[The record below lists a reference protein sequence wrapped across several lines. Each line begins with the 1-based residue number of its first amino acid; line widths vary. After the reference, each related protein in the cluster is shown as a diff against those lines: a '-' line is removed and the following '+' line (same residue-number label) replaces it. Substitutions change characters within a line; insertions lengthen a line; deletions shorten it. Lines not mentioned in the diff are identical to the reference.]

1 MAEYTLKYINH
12 RAECDAEAF
21 VNDCEEHYHRQLHL
35 VADQIAANCKRKP
48 VVLLNGPSSS
58 GKTTTNDRLGRILEL
73 AGIHAHMISMDDY
86 YRTSGTYDIPFDE
99 ENGVNDL
106 ESPECMDLDL
116 LRDHLTRLVA
126 GEEIMVPRFDFE
138 TRTSHR
144 NERAVQLHKD
154 EIVMIEGIHAFNPVI
169 MGELEKHATSV
180 YLSVASVLL
189 TGHNVRVEPHML
201 RFLRRAMRD
210 SLFRSSPVEYTLKQ
224 WNSVRRGER
233 LYISP
238 YRGQADLMVDTY
250 LPYETNILMQYLS
263 EKLQSEEKMLEQ
275 ADLAPL
281 SAILDRVSPID
292 YKPYMPED
300 SVLHEF
306 IG

>member
-48 VVLLNGPSSS
+48 IVLLNGPSSS

-73 AGIHAHMISMDDY
+73 AGIHTHMISMDDY
-86 YRTSGTYDIPFDE
+86 YRTSGTYDIPFDK
-99 ENGVNDL
+99 ENGVSDL

-169 MGELEKHATSV
+169 MGDLEKHATSV

-189 TGHNVRVEPHML
+189 TDRNVRIEPHML

-210 SLFRSSPVEYTLKQ
+210 SLFRNSPVEYTLKQ

-238 YRGQADLMVDTY
+238 YRGQADLTVDTY
-250 LPYETNILMQYLS
+250 LPYETNILMQYLG
-263 EKLQSEEKMLEQ
+263 EKLQGEECMLEQ

>member
-48 VVLLNGPSSS
+48 IVLLNGPSSS

-86 YRTSGTYDIPFDE
+86 YRTSGTYDIPFDK
-99 ENGVNDL
+99 ENGVSDL

-169 MGELEKHATSV
+169 MGDLEKHATSV

-189 TGHNVRVEPHML
+189 TDRNVRIEPHML

-210 SLFRSSPVEYTLKQ
+210 SLFRNSPVEYTLKQ

-238 YRGQADLMVDTY
+238 YRGQADLTVDTY
-250 LPYETNILMQYLS
+250 LPYETNILMQYLG
-263 EKLQSEEKMLEQ
+263 EKLQGEEKMLEQ

-281 SAILDRVSPID
+281 SAILDKVSPID

>member
-86 YRTSGTYDIPFDE
+86 YRTSGTYDIPFDK

-169 MGELEKHATSV
+169 MGDLEKHATSV

-189 TGHNVRVEPHML
+189 TDRNVRIEPHML

-238 YRGQADLMVDTY
+238 YRGQADLTVDTY

-263 EKLQSEEKMLEQ
+263 EKLQSEEKLLEQ

-281 SAILDRVSPID
+281 SAILDKVSPID

>member
-48 VVLLNGPSSS
+48 IVLINGPSSS

-73 AGIHAHMISMDDY
+73 AGIHTHMISMDDY

-169 MGELEKHATSV
+169 MGDLEKHATSV

-189 TGHNVRVEPHML
+189 TDHNIRVEPHML

-238 YRGQADLMVDTY
+238 YRGQADLTVDTY

-263 EKLQSEEKMLEQ
+263 EKLQGEECMLEQ

-281 SAILDRVSPID
+281 SAILDKVSPID

>member
-86 YRTSGTYDIPFDE
+86 YRTSGTYDIPFDK

-144 NERAVQLHKD
+144 NDRAVQLHKD

-169 MGELEKHATSV
+169 MGDLEKHATSV

-189 TGHNVRVEPHML
+189 TDHNIRVEPHML

-210 SLFRSSPVEYTLKQ
+210 SLFRSSPVEHTLKQ

-238 YRGQADLMVDTY
+238 YRGQADLTVDTY
-250 LPYETNILMQYLS
+250 LPYETNILMQYLG
-263 EKLQSEEKMLEQ
+263 EKLQDEEKMLEQ

-281 SAILDRVSPID
+281 SAILDKVSPID

>member
-169 MGELEKHATSV
+169 MGDLEKHATSV

-189 TGHNVRVEPHML
+189 TDRNVRVEPHML

-238 YRGQADLMVDTY
+238 YRGQADLTVDTY

-263 EKLQSEEKMLEQ
+263 ERLQDEEKMLEQ

-281 SAILDRVSPID
+281 SAIMDKVSPID

>member
-12 RAECDAEAF
+12 RAEHDAEAF
-21 VNDCEEHYHRQLHL
+21 VHDCEEGYHRQLHL

-106 ESPECMDLDL
+106 ESPECKDLDL
-116 LRDHLTRLVA
+116 LRDHMTRLVA

-169 MGELEKHATSV
+169 MGDLEKHATSV

-189 TGHNVRVEPHML
+189 TDHNIRVEPHML

-210 SLFRSSPVEYTLKQ
+210 SLFRSSPVEHTLKQ

-238 YRGQADLMVDTY
+238 YRGQADLTVDTY

-263 EKLQSEEKMLEQ
+263 EKLQDEEKMLEQ
-275 ADLAPL
+275 TDLAPL

>member
-21 VNDCEEHYHRQLHL
+21 VNDCEEQYHRQLHL

-169 MGELEKHATSV
+169 MGDLEKHATSV

-189 TGHNVRVEPHML
+189 TDHNIRVEPHML

-210 SLFRSSPVEYTLKQ
+210 SLFRSSPVEHTLKQ

-238 YRGQADLMVDTY
+238 YRGQADLTVDTY

-263 EKLQSEEKMLEQ
+263 ERLQDEEKMLEQ

-281 SAILDRVSPID
+281 SAILDKVSPID

>member
-73 AGIHAHMISMDDY
+73 AGIHTHMISMDDY

-154 EIVMIEGIHAFNPVI
+154 EIVMIEGIHAFN
-169 MGELEKHATSV
+169 
-180 YLSVASVLL
+180 LSFGS
-189 TGHNVRVEPHML
+189 E
-201 RFLRRAMRD
+201 RA
-210 SLFRSSPVEYTLKQ
+210 
-224 WNSVRRGER
+224 
-233 LYISP
+233 
-238 YRGQADLMVDTY
+238 ADR
-250 LPYETNILMQYLS
+250 P
-263 EKLQSEEKMLEQ
+263 
-275 ADLAPL
+275 
-281 SAILDRVSPID
+281 
-292 YKPYMPED
+292 
-300 SVLHEF
+300 
-306 IG
+306 

>member
-21 VNDCEEHYHRQLHL
+21 VNDCEDHYHRQLHL

-73 AGIHAHMISMDDY
+73 AGIHTHMISMDDY

-169 MGELEKHATSV
+169 MGDLEKHATSV

-189 TGHNVRVEPHML
+189 TDRNVRVEPHML

-238 YRGQADLMVDTY
+238 YRGQADLTVDTY

-263 EKLQSEEKMLEQ
+263 EKLQSEEKLLEQ

-281 SAILDRVSPID
+281 SAILDKVSPID

>member
-144 NERAVQLHKD
+144 NDRSVQLHKD

-169 MGELEKHATSV
+169 MGDLEKHATSV

-189 TGHNVRVEPHML
+189 TDRNVHVEPHML

-238 YRGQADLMVDTY
+238 YRGQADLTVDTY

-263 EKLQSEEKMLEQ
+263 EKLQSEEKLLEQ

-281 SAILDRVSPID
+281 SAILDKVSPID

>member
-73 AGIHAHMISMDDY
+73 AGIHTHMISMDDY

-169 MGELEKHATSV
+169 MGDLEKHATSV

-189 TGHNVRVEPHML
+189 TDRNVRIEPHML

-210 SLFRSSPVEYTLKQ
+210 SLFRNSPVEYTLKQ

-238 YRGQADLMVDTY
+238 YRGQADLTVDTY
-250 LPYETNILMQYLS
+250 LPYETNILMQYLG
-263 EKLQSEEKMLEQ
+263 ENLQGEECMLEQ

-281 SAILDRVSPID
+281 SAILDKVSPID

>member
-1 MAEYTLKYINH
+1 MKNTAPKRILQLAQINEH
-12 RAECDAEAF
+12 ARTAPEA
-21 VNDCEEHYHRQLHL
+21 L
-35 VADQIAANCKRKP
+35 VAEENRRYREDLEALAVFLADSDNGRR
-48 VVLLNGPSSS
+48 LTMLSGPSSS

-154 EIVMIEGIHAFNPVI
+154 EIVMIEGIHAVNPVI
-169 MGELEKHATSV
+169 MGDLE
-180 YLSVASVLL
+180 
-189 TGHNVRVEPHML
+189 
-201 RFLRRAMRD
+201 
-210 SLFRSSPVEYTLKQ
+210 
-224 WNSVRRGER
+224 
-233 LYISP
+233 
-238 YRGQADLMVDTY
+238 
-250 LPYETNILMQYLS
+250 
-263 EKLQSEEKMLEQ
+263 
-275 ADLAPL
+275 
-281 SAILDRVSPID
+281 
-292 YKPYMPED
+292 
-300 SVLHEF
+300 
-306 IG
+306 

>member
-169 MGELEKHATSV
+169 MGDLEKHATSV

-189 TGHNVRVEPHML
+189 TDHNIRVEPHML

-238 YRGQADLMVDTY
+238 YRGQADLTVDTY

-263 EKLQSEEKMLEQ
+263 EKLQGEECMLEQ

-281 SAILDRVSPID
+281 SAILDKVSPID

>member
-12 RAECDAEAF
+12 RAEHDAEAF
-21 VNDCEEHYHRQLHL
+21 VHDCEEGYHRQLHL

-48 VVLLNGPSSS
+48 IVLINGPSSS
-58 GKTTTNDRLGRILEL
+58 GKTTTNDRIGRILEL

-126 GEEIMVPRFDFE
+126 GEEILVPRFDFE

-144 NERAVQLHKD
+144 NDRAVQLHKD

-180 YLSVASVLL
+180 YLSVASVIL
-189 TGHNVRVEPHML
+189 TDRNVRVEPYML
-201 RFLRRAMRD
+201 RFLRRAVRD
-210 SLFRSSPVEYTLKQ
+210 SLFRCTSIEHTLKQ

-238 YRGQADLMVDTY
+238 YRGQADLTVDTY
-250 LPYETNILMQYLS
+250 LPYETNLLMQQIGRALHG
-263 EKLQSEEKMLEQ
+263 EEEALER

-281 SAILDRVSPID
+281 GSILDAVAPID

>member
-12 RAECDAEAF
+12 RAEHDAEAF
-21 VNDCEEHYHRQLHL
+21 VHDCEEGYHRQLHL

-73 AGIHAHMISMDDY
+73 AGIHTHMISMDDY

-169 MGELEKHATSV
+169 MGDLEKHATSV

-189 TGHNVRVEPHML
+189 TDHNIRVEPHML

-210 SLFRSSPVEYTLKQ
+210 SLFRSSPVEHTLKQ

-238 YRGQADLMVDTY
+238 YRGQADLTVDTY

-263 EKLQSEEKMLEQ
+263 EKLQDEEKMLEQ
-275 ADLAPL
+275 TDLAPL

>member
-48 VVLLNGPSSS
+48 IVLINGPSSS

-73 AGIHAHMISMDDY
+73 AGIHTHMISMDDY

-144 NERAVQLHKD
+144 NDRPVQLHKD

-169 MGELEKHATSV
+169 MGDLEKHATSV

-189 TGHNVRVEPHML
+189 TDHNIRVEPHML

-238 YRGQADLMVDTY
+238 YRGQADLTVDTY

-263 EKLQSEEKMLEQ
+263 EKLQVEEKMLEQ

-281 SAILDRVSPID
+281 SAILDKVSPID

>member
-126 GEEIMVPRFDFE
+126 GEEILVPRFDFE

-169 MGELEKHATSV
+169 MGDLEKHATSV

-189 TGHNVRVEPHML
+189 TDRNVRIEPHML

-238 YRGQADLMVDTY
+238 YRGQADLTVDTY

-263 EKLQSEEKMLEQ
+263 EKLQVEEKMLEQ

-281 SAILDRVSPID
+281 SAILDKVSPID

>member
-126 GEEIMVPRFDFE
+126 GEEILVPRFDFE

-169 MGELEKHATSV
+169 MGDLEKHATSV

-189 TGHNVRVEPHML
+189 TDRNVRVEPHML

-210 SLFRSSPVEYTLKQ
+210 SLFRNSPVEYTLKQ

-238 YRGQADLMVDTY
+238 YRGQADLTVDTY

-263 EKLQSEEKMLEQ
+263 EKLQGEECMLEQ

-281 SAILDRVSPID
+281 SAILDKVSPID

>member
-21 VNDCEEHYHRQLHL
+21 VNDCEEQYHRQLHL

-99 ENGVNDL
+99 ENGVSDL

-169 MGELEKHATSV
+169 MGDLEKHATSV

-189 TGHNVRVEPHML
+189 TDRNVRIEPHML

-238 YRGQADLMVDTY
+238 YRGQADLTVDTY

-263 EKLQSEEKMLEQ
+263 EKLRGEECMLEQ

-281 SAILDRVSPID
+281 SAILDKVSPID

>member
-86 YRTSGTYDIPFDE
+86 YRTSGTYDIPFDK
-99 ENGVNDL
+99 ENGVSDL

-169 MGELEKHATSV
+169 MGDLEKHATSV

-189 TGHNVRVEPHML
+189 TDRNVRIEPHML

-210 SLFRSSPVEYTLKQ
+210 SLFRNSPVEYTLKQ

-238 YRGQADLMVDTY
+238 YRGQADLTVDTY
-250 LPYETNILMQYLS
+250 LPYETNILMQYLG
-263 EKLQSEEKMLEQ
+263 EKLRGEEKILEQ
-275 ADLAPL
+275 TDLAPL
-281 SAILDRVSPID
+281 SAILDKVSPID

>member
-21 VNDCEEHYHRQLHL
+21 VNDCEDHYHRQLHL

-73 AGIHAHMISMDDY
+73 AGIHTHMISMDDY
-86 YRTSGTYDIPFDE
+86 YRTSGTYDIPFDK

-144 NERAVQLHKD
+144 NDRPVQLHKD

-169 MGELEKHATSV
+169 MGDLEKHATSV

-189 TGHNVRVEPHML
+189 TDRNVRVEPHML

-238 YRGQADLMVDTY
+238 YRGQADLTVDTY

-263 EKLQSEEKMLEQ
+263 EKLQSEEKLLEQ

-281 SAILDRVSPID
+281 SAILDKVSPID

>member
-21 VNDCEEHYHRQLHL
+21 VNDCEEQYHRQLHL
-35 VADQIAANCKRKP
+35 VADQIAANCKHKP

-73 AGIHAHMISMDDY
+73 AGIHTHMISMDDY

-169 MGELEKHATSV
+169 MGDLEKHATSV

-189 TGHNVRVEPHML
+189 TDRNVRVEPHML

-238 YRGQADLMVDTY
+238 YRGQADLTVDTY

-263 EKLQSEEKMLEQ
+263 EKLQDEEKMLKQ

-281 SAILDRVSPID
+281 SAILDKVSPID

>member
-21 VNDCEEHYHRQLHL
+21 VNDCEEQYHRQLHL

-144 NERAVQLHKD
+144 NDRPVQLHKD

-169 MGELEKHATSV
+169 MGDLEKHATSV

-189 TGHNVRVEPHML
+189 TDRNVRIEPHML

-210 SLFRSSPVEYTLKQ
+210 SLFRNSPVEYTLKQ

-238 YRGQADLMVDTY
+238 YRGQADLTVDTY
-250 LPYETNILMQYLS
+250 LPYETNILMQYLG
-263 EKLQSEEKMLEQ
+263 EKLQGEECMLEQ

>member
-169 MGELEKHATSV
+169 MGDLEKHATSV

-189 TGHNVRVEPHML
+189 TDRNVRIEPHML

-238 YRGQADLMVDTY
+238 YRGQADLTVDTY
-250 LPYETNILMQYLS
+250 LPYETNILMQYLG
-263 EKLQSEEKMLEQ
+263 EKLQGEECMLEQ

>member
-86 YRTSGTYDIPFDE
+86 YRTSGTYDIPFDK

-126 GEEIMVPRFDFE
+126 GEEILVPRFDFE

-169 MGELEKHATSV
+169 MGDLEKHATSV

-189 TGHNVRVEPHML
+189 TDRNVRIEPHML

-210 SLFRSSPVEYTLKQ
+210 SLFRNSPVEYTLKQ

-238 YRGQADLMVDTY
+238 YRGQADLTVDTY

-263 EKLQSEEKMLEQ
+263 EKLQVEEKMLEQ

-281 SAILDRVSPID
+281 SAILDKVSPID

>member
-73 AGIHAHMISMDDY
+73 AGIHTHMISMDDY

-169 MGELEKHATSV
+169 MGDLEKHATSV

-189 TGHNVRVEPHML
+189 TDRNVRVEPHML

-238 YRGQADLMVDTY
+238 YRGQADLTVDTY

-263 EKLQSEEKMLEQ
+263 EKLQGEECMLEQ

-281 SAILDRVSPID
+281 SAILDKVSPID

>member
-35 VADQIAANCKRKP
+35 VADQIAVNCKRKP

-126 GEEIMVPRFDFE
+126 GRKSWCRASTLKRVPRIA
-138 TRTSHR
+138 TTVRCSCIRT
-144 NERAVQLHKD
+144 
-154 EIVMIEGIHAFNPVI
+154 
-169 MGELEKHATSV
+169 
-180 YLSVASVLL
+180 
-189 TGHNVRVEPHML
+189 
-201 RFLRRAMRD
+201 
-210 SLFRSSPVEYTLKQ
+210 
-224 WNSVRRGER
+224 
-233 LYISP
+233 
-238 YRGQADLMVDTY
+238 
-250 LPYETNILMQYLS
+250 
-263 EKLQSEEKMLEQ
+263 KL
-275 ADLAPL
+275 
-281 SAILDRVSPID
+281 
-292 YKPYMPED
+292 
-300 SVLHEF
+300 
-306 IG
+306 

>member
-86 YRTSGTYDIPFDE
+86 YRTSGTYDIPFDK
-99 ENGVNDL
+99 ENGVSDL

-169 MGELEKHATSV
+169 MGDLEKHATSV

-189 TGHNVRVEPHML
+189 TDRNVRIEPHML

-238 YRGQADLMVDTY
+238 YRGQADLTVDTY

-263 EKLQSEEKMLEQ
+263 EKLQGEECMLEQ

-281 SAILDRVSPID
+281 SAVLDKVSPID

>member
-86 YRTSGTYDIPFDE
+86 YRTSGTYDIPFDK

-144 NERAVQLHKD
+144 NDRPVQLHKD

-169 MGELEKHATSV
+169 MGDLEKHATSV

-189 TGHNVRVEPHML
+189 TDRNVRVEPHML

-238 YRGQADLMVDTY
+238 YRGQADLTVDTY
-250 LPYETNILMQYLS
+250 LPYETNILMQYLG
-263 EKLQSEEKMLEQ
+263 EKLQDEEKMLEQ

-281 SAILDRVSPID
+281 SAILDKVSPID

>member
-144 NERAVQLHKD
+144 NDRAVQLHKD

-169 MGELEKHATSV
+169 MGDLEKHATSV

-189 TGHNVRVEPHML
+189 TDHNIRVEPHML

-210 SLFRSSPVEYTLKQ
+210 SLFRSSPVEHTLKQ

-238 YRGQADLMVDTY
+238 YRGQADLTVDTY
-250 LPYETNILMQYLS
+250 LPYETNILMQYLG
-263 EKLQSEEKMLEQ
+263 EKLQDEEKMLEQ

-281 SAILDRVSPID
+281 SAILDKVSPID

>member
-73 AGIHAHMISMDDY
+73 AGIHTHMISMDDY
-86 YRTSGTYDIPFDE
+86 YRTSGTYDIPFDK

-126 GEEIMVPRFDFE
+126 GEEILVPRFDFE

-144 NERAVQLHKD
+144 NDRAVQLHKD

-169 MGELEKHATSV
+169 MGNLEKHATSV

-189 TGHNVRVEPHML
+189 TDHNIRVEPHML

-238 YRGQADLMVDTY
+238 YRGQADLTVDTY

-263 EKLQSEEKMLEQ
+263 EKLQDEERMLEQ

-281 SAILDRVSPID
+281 SAILDQVSPID

-306 IG
+306 VG

>member
-126 GEEIMVPRFDFE
+126 GEEILVPRFDFE

-169 MGELEKHATSV
+169 MGDLEKHATSV

-189 TGHNVRVEPHML
+189 TDHNIRIEPHML

-238 YRGQADLMVDTY
+238 YRGQADLTVDTY

-263 EKLQSEEKMLEQ
+263 EKLQDEEKMLEQ
-275 ADLAPL
+275 TDLAPL

>member
-21 VNDCEEHYHRQLHL
+21 VNDCEEQYHRQLHL

-73 AGIHAHMISMDDY
+73 AGIHTHMISMDDY

-144 NERAVQLHKD
+144 NNRPCSCIRRNCDDRGHSRVQSGHH
-154 EIVMIEGIHAFNPVI
+154 GRS
-169 MGELEKHATSV
+169 GEACDSV

-189 TGHNVRVEPHML
+189 TAATSH
-201 RFLRRAMRD
+201 
-210 SLFRSSPVEYTLKQ
+210 
-224 WNSVRRGER
+224 
-233 LYISP
+233 
-238 YRGQADLMVDTY
+238 
-250 LPYETNILMQYLS
+250 
-263 EKLQSEEKMLEQ
+263 
-275 ADLAPL
+275 
-281 SAILDRVSPID
+281 
-292 YKPYMPED
+292 
-300 SVLHEF
+300 
-306 IG
+306 

>member
-86 YRTSGTYDIPFDE
+86 YRTSGTYDIPFDK

-126 GEEIMVPRFDFE
+126 GEEILVPRFDFE

-169 MGELEKHATSV
+169 MGDLEKHATSV

-189 TGHNVRVEPHML
+189 TDHNIRVEPHML

-238 YRGQADLMVDTY
+238 YRGQADLTVDTY

-263 EKLQSEEKMLEQ
+263 EKLQGEKKMLEQ

-281 SAILDRVSPID
+281 SAILDQVSPID

-306 IG
+306 VG